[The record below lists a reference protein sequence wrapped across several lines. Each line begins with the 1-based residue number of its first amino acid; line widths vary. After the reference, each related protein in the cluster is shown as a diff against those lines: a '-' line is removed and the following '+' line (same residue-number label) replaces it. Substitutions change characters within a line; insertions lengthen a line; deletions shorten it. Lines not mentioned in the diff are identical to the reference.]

1 MWWEEMN
8 DLYYSLK
15 VKFIGLDGRIGK
27 KSIVSIVMQVLYDM
41 LHDSFWDYYVKNTL
55 LDSVRESEDGMIWE
69 NSTEACTF
77 SV

>member
-27 KSIVSIVMQVLYDM
+27 KSIVSIVMQVLHDM
-41 LHDSFWDYYVKNTL
+41 LHDSFWDYYVNNTL
-55 LDSVRESEDGMIWE
+55 LDSVWESEGGMIWE
-69 NSTEACTF
+69 NSIEAF